1 MTLTGNY
8 RLFVAVLI
16 GIAIG
21 FALIKADLVRRKS
34 VLDALRLRNGR
45 TIEAM
50 LFFLGAGI
58 LFFFAARAAGWSAVH
73 VRPGYLWSSLLG
85 GLLCGAGVML
95 SGVTPTTTLAALG
108 SGRLQMIWVL
118 LGMALAY
125 PAVEQTS
132 EFLSRLIGRWD
143 LAMGRPPVP
152 AEFFQT
158 DNPALYLVLVLA
170 GLIALVH
177 FTIGASSRE

>member
-1 MTLTGNY
+1 
-8 RLFVAVLI
+8 
-16 GIAIG
+16 
-21 FALIKADLVRRKS
+21 
-34 VLDALRLRNGR
+34 
-45 TIEAM
+45 
-50 LFFLGAGI
+50 
-58 LFFFAARAAGWSAVH
+58 
-73 VRPGYLWSSLLG
+73 
-85 GLLCGAGVML
+85 ML

-108 SGRLQMIWVL
+108 SGRPQMIWVL
-118 LGMALAY
+118 LGMALVY

-158 DNPALYLVLVLA
+158 DNPAVYLVLVLA